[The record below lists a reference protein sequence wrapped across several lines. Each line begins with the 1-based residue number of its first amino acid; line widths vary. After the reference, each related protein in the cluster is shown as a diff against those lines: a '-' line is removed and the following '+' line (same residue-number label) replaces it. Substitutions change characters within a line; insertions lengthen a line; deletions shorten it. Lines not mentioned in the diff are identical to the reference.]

1 MFDYP
6 LTGLVTLL
14 SLFVFFWTAM
24 RVGRARGQYE
34 VKAPAHDGPEG
45 FNRVVRVHANTHEM
59 LVLFLPALWLFALSI
74 SDFWAAVIGVVFP
87 VSRVIYALAYYEAAD
102 KRTFGFMLG
111 FIATVVLLIGALI
124 GLVHA
129 AYAIYS

>member
-1 MFDYP
+1 MFEYP

-24 RVGRARGQYE
+24 RVGKARRQFE
-34 VKAPAHDGPEG
+34 IKAPAHEGPEE
-45 FNRVVRVHANTHEM
+45 FMRVMRVYSNTHEM
-59 LVLFLPALWLFALSI
+59 LVLFLPALWLCALTI
-74 SDFWAAVIGVVFP
+74 SDFWTAIIGVFFPIGRVVF
-87 VSRVIYALAYYEAAD
+87 ALGYYKAAD
-102 KRTFGFMLG
+102 KRGLG
-111 FIATVVLLIGALI
+111 FSIGFFATVALLIGALV

>member
-1 MFDYP
+1 MFEYP

-24 RVGRARGQYE
+24 RVGKARGQFE
-34 VKAPAHDGPEG
+34 IKAPAHDGPED
-45 FNRVVRVHANTHEM
+45 FMRVMRVYSNTHEM
-59 LVLFLPALWLFALSI
+59 LVLFLPALWLCALTI
-74 SDFWAAVIGVVFP
+74 SDFWTAIIGIFFPIGRVVF
-87 VSRVIYALAYYEAAD
+87 ALGYYKAAE
-102 KRTFGFMLG
+102 KRGLG
-111 FIATVVLLIGALI
+111 FNIGFVATVALLIGAMV